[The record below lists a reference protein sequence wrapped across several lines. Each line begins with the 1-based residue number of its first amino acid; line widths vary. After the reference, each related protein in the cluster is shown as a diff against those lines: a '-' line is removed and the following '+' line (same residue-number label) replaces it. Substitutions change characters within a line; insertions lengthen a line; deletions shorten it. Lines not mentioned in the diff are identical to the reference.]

1 MSKLVCIFLGL
12 LLISSCSSEVDLKKI
27 LRKTQRAEVVKFD
40 TQGHVLKKREF
51 TDKDAISKVF
61 SVLGNSDAPE
71 ISCDTDFEIRC
82 FDQSNKIIFLV
93 ELNSQELCNNAVF
106 VYQDEMYHRYLNEGG
121 VETLRTLLN

>member
-12 LLISSCSSEVDLKKI
+12 LMISSCSSEVDLKKV
-27 LRKTQRAEVVKFD
+27 LRNTHRAEVVKFD
-40 TQGHVLKKREF
+40 AEGHVLKQKKF
-51 TDKDAISKVF
+51 IDKEAISKVF

-71 ISCDTDFEIRC
+71 ISCETDFEIRC
-82 FDQSNKIIFLV
+82 FDQFNKIIFLV